1 MDSKKWIVRYIEL
14 ALDVVVMFIAYAV
27 ANKIK
32 FGGFRTGILYPE
44 GRYLTLFLIEMAA
57 YGIVSLLFF
66 VNDNLLQRNAMQ
78 EIVTLVKLY
87 AYTVALTALFIYFTK
102 SAEYYSRE
110 QMIWFFGISFV
121 LVFFVRQWLKRI
133 ITKSYH
139 RSGANEKIMLVTTW
153 DQAER
158 VVKRIKETRN
168 WYFRISGIAI
178 LDKNCIGEVVNKIE
192 VVADADNLL
201 EMISTSE
208 IDSVFL
214 HIPDEFPFAYKK
226 FISDV
231 RSMGKTIHM
240 NIDEYELHS
249 GARQLQFLGKYAVV
263 SWTGKYYRLREL
275 VFKRFVDVAVGL
287 LGSVLMILFL
297 PILALLHLAEGDK
310 GHTLLPV
317 VRVGKNGR
325 RFYMYKFRVMYR
337 DAEDRYLVWKMEGAH
352 GADPRYSKTGR
363 LIKVLGIE
371 LLPNAW
377 NMLWGDM
384 SLVGAKA
391 PSLPAFIGY
400 SKEQRKGL
408 RLKPGVTGFY
418 RAFYKNRGKETE
430 SRVLEQECNDYYIEE
445 YSTRLDFQIIGRAIL
460 NRFTAKR
467 IYRDVSA
474 DFYDEMNF
482 LADIKA
488 DEAPLVYEQDYAQE
502 ETASKRTSVCYAVL
516 KRAFDIISSLFAMI
530 VLSPVFLVLA
540 ILVRWEDGGS
550 VFYGHTRVGYHG
562 KKITVYKFRSM
573 KMRVGD
579 LEKILT
585 PEQLEQY
592 KKEFKIDNDPR
603 ITRIGNIL
611 RKTSLDELPQLYNIL
626 KGDLSVIGPRPI
638 VAKETAIYGRRV
650 AKLLSVKPGL
660 TGYWQAY
667 ARNNATY
674 ESGERQKMEMYYV
687 DHRSLWLDIKILF
700 RTVVSVIKRDGAE

>member
-14 ALDVVVMFIAYAV
+14 ALDVIVMFVAYAV

-66 VNDNLLQRNAMQ
+66 VNDNLLARNAAQ
-78 EIVTLVKLY
+78 EILALIKMF

-110 QMIWFFGISFV
+110 QMIWFFAISFW

-139 RSGANEKIMLVTTW
+139 RSGANEKIMLVTTS

-158 VVKRIKETRN
+158 IIKRIKETRN
-168 WYFRISGIAI
+168 WYFRISSIAI
-178 LDKNCIGEVVNKIE
+178 LDKNMIGEEINKIE
-192 VVADADNLL
+192 VVADAGNVMEL
-201 EMISTSE
+201 ISTSE

-214 HIPDEFPFAYKK
+214 HIPEYYCFQYKK
-226 FISDV
+226 FINDV
-231 RSMGKTIHM
+231 RSMGKMIHL

-249 GARQLQFLGKYAVV
+249 GSRQLQYLGKFAVV
-263 SWTGKYYRLREL
+263 TWTGKYYRLREL
-275 VFKRFVDVAVGL
+275 VLKRLMDVIGGL
-287 LGSVLMILFL
+287 TGTVLMVILWPFFA
-297 PILALLHLAEGDK
+297 LAHWIEGDK
-310 GHTLLPV
+310 GHTIMPI

-325 RFYMYKFRVMYR
+325 RFYMYKFRTMYL
-337 DAEDRYLVWKMEGAH
+337 DAQERYMEWKMDGST
-352 GADPRYSKTGR
+352 GKDPRYSRVGR
-363 LIKVLGIE
+363 VIKALGIE

-377 NMLWGDM
+377 NVLWGDM
-384 SLVGAKA
+384 SIVGAKA
-391 PSLPAFIGY
+391 PSLPDFIGY

-408 RLKPGVTGFY
+408 RLKPGVTGFW
-418 RAFYKNRGKETE
+418 RAYYKERGIEA
-430 SRVLEQECNDYYIEE
+430 LQQECDDYYIEE
-445 YSTRLDFQIIGRAIL
+445 YSTRLDLQIIGRAFL
-460 NRFTAKR
+460 NKFTSKR
-467 IYRDVSA
+467 IYRDHSV
-474 DFYDEMNF
+474 DFEDEMAF
-482 LADIKA
+482 LADIQA
-488 DEAPLVYEQDYAQE
+488 DEAPLVYERDYDEPELQ
-502 ETASKRTSVCYAVL
+502 TRKSNPVYAVL
-516 KRAFDIISSLFAMI
+516 KRAFDIVSSLLGMI
-530 VLSPVFLVLA
+530 VLSPVFLILA
-540 ILVRWEDGGS
+540 IMVRWEDGGS

-611 RKTSLDELPQLYNIL
+611 RKTSLDELPQLFNIF

-638 VAKETAIYGRRV
+638 VAKETAIYGRQV

-687 DHRSLWLDIKILF
+687 DNRSLWLDIKILF
-700 RTVVSVIKRDGAE
+700 RTVISVIKRDGAE